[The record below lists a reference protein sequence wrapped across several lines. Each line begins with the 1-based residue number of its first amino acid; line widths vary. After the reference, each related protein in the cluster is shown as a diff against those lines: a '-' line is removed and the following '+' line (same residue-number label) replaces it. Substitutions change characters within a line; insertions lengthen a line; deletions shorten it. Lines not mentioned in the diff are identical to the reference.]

1 MEIRKWRY
9 WVIPVIG
16 AAVQI
21 AAALADYDAWLGIL
35 PNQTLILWVV
45 SCIVLPFLIVSFFAG
60 WLLIIGLKFQ
70 QQARGKLLLTSIQ
83 AKILFYV
90 TAIGLFAIFSV
101 LGGMITWNTD
111 FYWGIIS
118 FSIILAVPPALS
130 VTYEYREFRKLLPDV
145 PKSRIAA
152 YIAATFALS
161 VLLVV
166 MLAVV
171 VVPILFFCI
180 SLTATV

>member
-1 MEIRKWRY
+1 MEIKKWMY
-9 WVIPVIG
+9 WFIPVIS

-21 AAALADYDAWLGIL
+21 VAALVDYDSWIKTL
-35 PNQTLILWVV
+35 PDQTLIIAVA
-45 SCIVLPFLIVSFFAG
+45 SCIVLPFLVVSFFAG
-60 WLLIIGLKFQ
+60 WLLMIGLKFE
-70 QQARGKLLLTSIQ
+70 QQARVKLLLSSIK
-83 AKILFYV
+83 AKILFYG

-130 VTYEYREFRKLLPDV
+130 VTYEYQEFRKLLPDV

-152 YIAATFALS
+152 YIAATFAMT

-166 MLAVV
+166 MLAIV
-171 VVPILFFCI
+171 ILPVLFLCI